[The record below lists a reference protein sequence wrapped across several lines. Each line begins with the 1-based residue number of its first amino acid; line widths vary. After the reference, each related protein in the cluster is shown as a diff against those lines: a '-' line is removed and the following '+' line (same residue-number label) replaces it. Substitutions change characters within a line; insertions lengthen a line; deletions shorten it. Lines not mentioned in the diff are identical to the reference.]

1 MSDELNNAIKKVR
14 EEIEKER
21 AKLDQLENDLV
32 NLNRQNQDV
41 EKLRESEIKKM
52 FIRD

>member
-14 EEIEKER
+14 EEIERER

>member
-1 MSDELNNAIKKVR
+1 MTKELNDAIKRVR

-21 AKLDQLENDLV
+21 TKLDQLESDLV